1 MLPGIM
7 NPLLL
12 ASRPV
17 VPGSISFNT
26 AGTYTFSTVDLLYN
40 QMTLQVY
47 GAGGGGGVYP
57 GSGGVIGTDGG
68 TSSATIDS
76 GVVQATGGAGGRV
89 ATSPSLSPTVGGT
102 GSGPA
107 GTVSLTGGSGQQ
119 TVSNQASI
127 GGAGAG
133 PEGGAGAVGYVAGS
147 PYGGGGGGYATQS
160 GGGNNRWIT
169 GGAGGGYASYTA
181 SYTEIPDTITI
192 VVGLGGVAS
201 GGVRGASGGVKLN
214 WF

>member
-1 MLPGIM
+1 MLPGIL
-7 NPLLL
+7 NPMLL

-17 VPGSISFNT
+17 VPGNIVFNTPGTYSFNT
-26 AGTYTFSTVDLLYN
+26 ADLFYN
-40 QMTLQVY
+40 QMTFQVY

-57 GSGGVIGTDGG
+57 GSGGVIGTNGG
-68 TSSATIDS
+68 TSSATINS
-76 GVVQATGGAGGRV
+76 GVIQATGGAGGRV
-89 ATSPSLSPTVGGT
+89 STGPNLPPTVGGT

-107 GTVSLTGGSGQQ
+107 GTVSLTGASGQQ
-119 TVSNQASI
+119 TVSFQASI

-147 PYGGGGGGYATQS
+147 PYGGGGGGYATRS

-181 SYTEIPDTITI
+181 IYTEIPSVITI
-192 VVGLGGVAS
+192 VVAQGGTALGN
-201 GGVRGASGGVKLN
+201 VRGANGGVKIN